1 MKDKKAAKTI
11 IKRAKEHPGWYTKQ
25 DVLYAKMVKKRI
37 KQEKQAKKEDESAWL
52 KGSIPRKNIG
62 KVKFLMINSMNT

>member
-37 KQEKQAKKEDESAWL
+37 KQEKQAKKGDEAA
-52 KGSIPRKNIG
+52 
-62 KVKFLMINSMNT
+62 